1 MIEVVSA
8 SHLQLNHRH
17 HHQTNELAD
26 RQLSAMEDG
35 REDGAGGGCGGE
47 VDDEDD
53 DDDDDLCDLIS

>member
-1 MIEVVSA
+1 MIQVVSA
-8 SHLQLNHRH
+8 SHLQLNH

-53 DDDDDLCDLIS
+53 DDDDLCDLIS

>member
-1 MIEVVSA
+1 MIQVVSA
-8 SHLQLNHRH
+8 SRLQLNHH

-53 DDDDDLCDLIS
+53 DDDLCDLIS